1 MAEYPGGID
10 SLLNYLRNK
19 IKFDYQINGKIWI
32 TFNVN
37 CNGIAC
43 GFNTYKKEG
52 DISCSFSLLFTD
64 PLRLYFLN
72 LVIMGVIRDYPG
84 LRYH

>member
-1 MAEYPGGID
+1 M
-10 SLLNYLRNK
+10 
-19 IKFDYQINGKIWI
+19 KFDYQINGKIWI

-52 DISCSFSLLFTD
+52 DISEEIEIEIYKILKNMENWTPCKNRGRSVDCNYSLPIELINGKFKD
-64 PLRLYFLN
+64 
-72 LVIMGVIRDYPG
+72 
-84 LRYH
+84 